1 MPIKILND
9 SHCFLIALWVIS
21 ELPKVKFEA
30 PVQVNFSAFEESD
43 VYKLLLHLLIAL
55 QSYCTDLSTNF

>member
-43 VYKLLLHLLIAL
+43 VYKLL
-55 QSYCTDLSTNF
+55 